1 MRIVQ
6 LQSQQE
12 ICCYCRDRMATHA
25 PAKYVGLS
33 GMDPSAS
40 AGSAKLDIG
49 MPYGVMARNA
59 TLMKG
64 GKRRRSQRKQ
74 RMQRRKTQRKQSGG
88 FLPSIGE
95 GFAAAAAKYA
105 APIALLGLYKLFNK
119 KSTKKQGRRTRRR

>member
-1 MRIVQ
+1 
-6 LQSQQE
+6 
-12 ICCYCRDRMATHA
+12 
-25 PAKYVGLS
+25 
-33 GMDPSAS
+33 MDPSAS

-64 GKRRRSQRKQ
+64 GKRRSQRKQ
-74 RMQRRKTQRKQSGG
+74 RKQRKQTRRQRKQRGG

-95 GFAAAAAKYA
+95 GFAAAAAQYA

-119 KSTKKQGRRTRRR
+119 PTRKRSRSTRRR

>member
-6 LQSQQE
+6 LQSRQE
-12 ICCYCRDRMATHA
+12 ICCYCRDRMAGHA
-25 PAKYVGLS
+25 PAKYVGLG

-40 AGSAKLDIG
+40 AGGARLSID

-64 GKRRRSQRKQ
+64 GKRRSHHRKQ
-74 RMQRRKTQRKQSGG
+74 RKQRRKTQRGG

-95 GFAAAAAKYA
+95 GFAAAAAQYA

-119 KSTKKQGRRTRRR
+119 PTRKRSRSTRRR

>member
-1 MRIVQ
+1 
-6 LQSQQE
+6 
-12 ICCYCRDRMATHA
+12 
-25 PAKYVGLS
+25 
-33 GMDPSAS
+33 
-40 AGSAKLDIG
+40 

-74 RMQRRKTQRKQSGG
+74 RKQRKQTRRQRGG

-95 GFAAAAAKYA
+95 GFAAAAAQYA

-119 KSTKKQGRRTRRR
+119 KSTRKQGRRTRRR

>member
-1 MRIVQ
+1 
-6 LQSQQE
+6 
-12 ICCYCRDRMATHA
+12 MAGHA
-25 PAKYVGLS
+25 PAMYVGLR

-40 AGSAKLDIG
+40 AGGARLGIG

-59 TLMKG
+59 TMMKG
-64 GKRRRSQRKQ
+64 GKRRRSQRK
-74 RMQRRKTQRKQSGG
+74 QRRKTQRKQSGG

-119 KSTKKQGRRTRRR
+119 KSTKKQGRRTRRK